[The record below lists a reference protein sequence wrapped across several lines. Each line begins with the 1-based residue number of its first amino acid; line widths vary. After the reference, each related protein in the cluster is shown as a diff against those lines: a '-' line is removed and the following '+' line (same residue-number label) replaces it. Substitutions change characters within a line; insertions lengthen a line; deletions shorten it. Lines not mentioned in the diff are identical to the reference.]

1 MPAKI
6 RKIIVQA
13 DAVHIEMGQ
22 AVVPPKRRALAMV
35 VIKNPYAGA
44 YSKNFDAL
52 LATGEELGTPP
63 PLRPTLQTTHGL
75 WRAWAACKPMPSAL
89 NSPHFH
95 AAGAVRFNSS
105 LSDPLGEF
113 L

>member
-1 MPAKI
+1 MSYGLMAACLPAPLFKEKQTMPAKI

-63 PLRPTLQTTHGL
+63 PLRPTLQTAHGV
-75 WRAWAACKPMPSAL
+75 WRA
-89 NSPHFH
+89 
-95 AAGAVRFNSS
+95 
-105 LSDPLGEF
+105 
-113 L
+113 